1 MIIKINIL
9 FTKKSKKKF
18 SKIINKSLDCNISW
32 INDNIINFYLCY
44 SAEGYFSNEFKI
56 IENENH
62 SKIIRRGIM
71 IV

>member
-32 INDNIINFYLCY
+32 INDILLILIYATVQKDIFLTNLK
-44 SAEGYFSNEFKI
+44 S
-56 IENENH
+56 
-62 SKIIRRGIM
+62 
-71 IV
+71 